1 MNKYGR
7 EATVRAAS
15 ACPATVQVHFNK
27 RMSKP
32 RFPLHPSWTVAYQR
46 PKFKT
51 SFRQPGYRRCN
62 LRPSAL
68 RPSLATS
75 LPLSRIG
82 GDRRVRP
89 NHSHRE
95 RGEFVRRELDN
106 TEDSAR
112 RIVNPTLRRRCKVPI
127 ALTPFI
133 SKPMSSRG
141 GVKLKDGEKP
151 EVSWTFPIGVIWLSW
166 QCDTMLKKRLALR
179 QSLSLNE
186 AYAGESLSCG
196 PKARRWA
203 SEDLAHLPE
212 TLVIM
217 RQGRLAGLNCRRP
230 FRHLLQ
236 RGPTGIGTNCSRAF
250 RRLC

>member
-1 MNKYGR
+1 VNKYGR
-7 EATVRAAS
+7 EAAIRAAF

-27 RMSKP
+27 QKSKP
-32 RFPLHPSWTVAYQR
+32 RSPLHPSWTARCQR

-68 RPSLATS
+68 RPSLTTS

-89 NHSHRE
+89 DHSHRE

-106 TEDSAR
+106 TEDLAR
-112 RIVNPTLRRRCKVPI
+112 RIVIPTLRRRCRVPI

-133 SKPMSSRG
+133 SKPMSSSD

-151 EVSWTFPIGVIWLSW
+151 EVSWTFPIRVI
-166 QCDTMLKKRLALR
+166 RLLR
-179 QSLSLNE
+179 
-186 AYAGESLSCG
+186 
-196 PKARRWA
+196 
-203 SEDLAHLPE
+203 
-212 TLVIM
+212 
-217 RQGRLAGLNCRRP
+217 
-230 FRHLLQ
+230 
-236 RGPTGIGTNCSRAF
+236 
-250 RRLC
+250 